1 MNPLDALRS
10 RMNGYKESL
19 ADYLMS
25 GGPKDYEA
33 YVKVVAKV
41 EAVEALLEDISEIEQ
56 RYIED

>member
-10 RMNGYKESL
+10 RMNDYKESFS
-19 ADYLMS
+19 DYLMS

>member
-10 RMNGYKESL
+10 RMNEYKESL

-33 YVKVVAKV
+33 YVKVVAKI
-41 EAVEALLEDISEIEQ
+41 EAIDALLEDISEIEQ

>member
-1 MNPLDALRS
+1 MND
-10 RMNGYKESL
+10 YKESL

-41 EAVEALLEDISEIEQ
+41 ETVEALLEDISEIEQ